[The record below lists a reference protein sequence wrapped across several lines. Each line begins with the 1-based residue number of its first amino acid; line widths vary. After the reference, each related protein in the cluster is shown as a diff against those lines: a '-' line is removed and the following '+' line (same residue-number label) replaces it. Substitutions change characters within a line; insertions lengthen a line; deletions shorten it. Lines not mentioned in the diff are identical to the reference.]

1 MHIIRFGMTMIIGYQ
16 MQDKMI
22 KRSRVNISQTF
33 IIQSQ
38 CNHTSIDK
46 IHKLIDVD
54 EVKSNIQ
61 YNLLILLAVF
71 MTSS

>member
-1 MHIIRFGMTMIIGYQ
+1 MTMIIGYQ